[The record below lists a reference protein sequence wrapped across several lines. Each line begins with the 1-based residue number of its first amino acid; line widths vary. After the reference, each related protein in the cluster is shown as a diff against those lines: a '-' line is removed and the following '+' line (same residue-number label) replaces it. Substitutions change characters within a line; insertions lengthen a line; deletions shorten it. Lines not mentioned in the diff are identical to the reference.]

1 MFLNQKSSPEGKGKG
16 RFFSLALYFL
26 SLLVVALSAQ
36 EGKADQAMRR
46 IEIAAPVD
54 RVWVKL
60 RDFCAIKD
68 WHPAFKSCVLD
79 TENYVSVRTLT
90 SQDGAI
96 FIERLTNLSEAG
108 HAFSYDVLTSPLPV
122 QDFRATMKVLAGAG
136 GRTIVIWTSAFKV
149 REGIPRDAA
158 INQVYAFFTEG
169 LEHLKRVAEAAH

>member
-1 MFLNQKSSPEGKGKG
+1 L
-16 RFFSLALYFL
+16 SLALRFL
-26 SLLVVALSAQ
+26 FLLVAAFFVQ
-36 EGKADQAMRR
+36 ESKADQAMRR
-46 IEIAAPVD
+46 IEIEAPVD
-54 RVWVKL
+54 RVWAKL

-122 QDFRATMKVLAGAG
+122 QDFRATMKVLAGTG
-136 GRTIVIWTSAFKV
+136 GKTIVIWTSAFKV
-149 REGIPRDAA
+149 REGIPRTAA
-158 INQVYAFFTEG
+158 INQVDAFYTEG
-169 LEHLKRVAEAAH
+169 LEHLRSLAEATH